1 MAVGRTSL
9 ERKNMKIIS
18 ADDLSIVEDQ
28 TKNLDKNSL
37 VIFDCD
43 NVLTTVKVG
52 TFNVQNKDFLKNYL
66 REESV
71 SKDKFYDKIRLVL
84 VNEIPYIVNQRIVDL
99 VESLSKRNVR
109 HMVAT
114 SYSVRPLK
122 DVPDPMQWRIDNLH
136 AMGYFFE
143 KSWPDQEKDVV
154 LDDFGTDHNPVF
166 RKGILFCDIFSKG
179 DCIRSFFEYIGW
191 LPKRIVFI
199 DDVLRNLSDVGEFC
213 DENKIEYVGIEYLES
228 QHINSH
234 IPFSDDLGK
243 IQMDHLINES
253 VWLKDEEAQKILS
266 DS

>member
-1 MAVGRTSL
+1 
-9 ERKNMKIIS
+9 MKIIS
-18 ADDLSIVEDQ
+18 ADNISIVENQ
-28 TKNLDKNSL
+28 TKNLDENSL

-66 REESV
+66 RAEVV
-71 SKDKFYDKIRLVL
+71 SKDEFYDKIRLVL
-84 VNEIPYIVNQRIVDL
+84 INENTYIVNQRMVDL
-99 VESLSKRNVR
+99 VASLSERNIR

-122 DVPDPMQWRIDNLH
+122 DVSDPMEWRIGNLH
-136 AMGYFFE
+136 TMGYFFE
-143 KSWPDQEKDVV
+143 KSWGDQKKDIV
-154 LDDFGTDHNPVF
+154 LNDFGTDHNPVF

-179 DCIRSFFEYIGW
+179 DCIRSFFEYVGW
-191 LPKRIVFI
+191 LPKKVIFI

-228 QHINSH
+228 QYINSH
-234 IPFSDDLGK
+234 IPFSDNLGK
-243 IQMDHLINES
+243 IQMDNLMNKSI
-253 VWLKDEEAQKILS
+253 WLKDEEAHKILS

>member
-1 MAVGRTSL
+1 V
-9 ERKNMKIIS
+9 KIIS
-18 ADDLSIVEDQ
+18 ADNISVVENQ
-28 TKNLDKNSL
+28 TKNLDENSL

-66 REESV
+66 RAEVV
-71 SKDKFYDKIRLVL
+71 SKDEFYDKIRLVL
-84 VNEIPYIVNQRIVDL
+84 INENTYIVNQRMVDL
-99 VESLSKRNVR
+99 VANLSERSIR

-122 DVPDPMQWRIDNLH
+122 DVSDPMEWRIGNLH
-136 AMGYFFE
+136 TMGYFFE
-143 KSWPDQEKDVV
+143 KSWGDQKKDIV
-154 LDDFGTDHNPVF
+154 LNDFGTDHNPVF

-179 DCIRSFFEYIGW
+179 DCIESFFEYVGW
-191 LPKRIVFI
+191 LPKKVIFI

-234 IPFSDDLGK
+234 IPFSDNLGK
-243 IQMDHLINES
+243 IQMDNLMNKSI
-253 VWLKDEEAQKILS
+253 WLKDEEAHKILS